1 MNKINQQQE
10 GKGCCG
16 VVKQLEPCFR
26 YRAEAL
32 GPAQGH
38 LDEAADVA
46 SSVV

>member
-1 MNKINQQQE
+1 MSRINQQQE

-26 YRAEAL
+26 YRVEAL

-38 LDEAADVA
+38 LEETADAASGA
-46 SSVV
+46 M